1 VVFRYR
7 RHTMLFILAL
17 ILVAPVS
24 FTVSFVFWD
33 SYDVGTWENILRSLE
48 VITLLVRTLSFTAH
62 RPPTTAATTDVCVV
76 SCVRRVRL

>member
-48 VITLLVRTLSFTAH
+48 VITLLVRIL
-62 RPPTTAATTDVCVV
+62 
-76 SCVRRVRL
+76 